1 MIPVKLRLKNFIG
14 IKHGM
19 RQDAIE
25 LDMDSLPE
33 GIIVFDA
40 DTGTGKTTILD
51 NLHPYRVMP
60 YGAGKTYRPS
70 AFSYY
75 DHCYGDAEK
84 EFFFQINGITY
95 RSLIKIDVNRKK
107 QEAYLY
113 VVDDAREEHVVPG
126 IDGKL
131 DSYDKIIEDICGSPE
146 LFFTSIFRAQ
156 NAKALSDYTKGDI
169 KQIFIELLGIDRLQE
184 VSENARRVK
193 QFVAGKVELLM
204 RDRAAARE
212 IVMKEGETRSNIE
225 SVQADISCIGGEI
238 ASYEKEVERLQG
250 EINDCDVRI
259 NLQQKVREEK
269 DAIEEEL
276 ATKQVKYTTLSTE
289 AEKKGLALS
298 EKVAAL
304 EAKVKYAEERVGE
317 LPHLR
322 GLEEEKARKTES
334 LEKVKEEIKKVDEAI
349 TRANNALNDTLTLEN
364 QIKEKERSLDIAV
377 QKRRQALDVAE
388 RDLKEAEK
396 QAQYITDSGC
406 PIDNPTCNLMKGAVA
421 WRDRIDDLKC
431 DVEFNKVP
439 KSLEINL
446 KTEID
451 NLKKTLP
458 DVATLREHIKAGT
471 DLKAAHNLDLQNI
484 EKEIQTISK
493 DLEDLPVAE
502 QAEKQ
507 LPDLKKDFEAA
518 NAELTTY
525 AVDINKELVALKE
538 QVDELTMKVMDATD
552 TGPDY
557 AKQKQEL
564 VDNQACFRKEI
575 EDARNRE
582 AGHRQH
588 LGAMEETLKQV
599 DKAKTD
605 METANAA
612 IDYLNGEVSSYSLL
626 EQAFGNDG
634 IIALEI
640 DDAGPQVSTRANDLL
655 QVFGGRYM
663 VRIETQ
669 AAKASGKGQ
678 SETFDIMV
686 TDTEINEE
694 KSIKRMSGGQ
704 RALLEESVTKA
715 ICIYNKHAS
724 GLCFDTI
731 FTDEKDS
738 AFDMAL
744 RKEYFQMKRR
754 VLGVGGFKREFCITH
769 TPDLKAMA
777 DAVIGLGEGKIEIV
791 TN

>member
-1 MIPVKLRLKNFIG
+1 MIPIKLRLKNFIG

-19 RQDAIE
+19 R
-25 LDMDSLPE
+25 LDEVNLDLAALPE

-51 NLHPYRVMP
+51 NMHPYRVMP

-84 EFFFQINGITY
+84 EFFFQLDGITF
-95 RSLIKIDVNRKK
+95 RSLVKIDVNRKK

-113 VVDDAREEHVVPG
+113 VVDDAGGHVVPG

-131 DSYDKIIEDICGSPE
+131 DSYDTAIEDLCGSPE

-169 KQIFIELLGIDRLQE
+169 KQIFIELLGIDQLQE
-184 VSENARRVK
+184 ISEKSRRVK
-193 QFVAGKVELLM
+193 QHVAGKVEMLM

-212 IVMKEGETRSNIE
+212 IVTKEAETMATIDN
-225 SVQADISCIGGEI
+225 VYADISCIGGEI

-259 NLQQKVREEK
+259 NLQQKAREER
-269 DAIEEEL
+269 DVIEEEL
-276 ATKQVKYTTLSTE
+276 ATKQTKYAALSTE
-289 AEKKGLALS
+289 AKKKGMTLS

-304 EAKVKYAEERVGE
+304 EAKVKSKEILVSG
-317 LPHLR
+317 LPRLR
-322 GLEEEKARKTES
+322 GLEEEKTRKTEA
-334 LEKVKEEIKKVDEAI
+334 LENVKKEITKVDEAI
-349 TRANNALNDTLTLEN
+349 TRANNALNDALTLEG
-364 QIKEKERSLDIAV
+364 QIKEKERSLDAAV

-439 KSLEINL
+439 KSLETNL

-451 NLKKTLP
+451 SLKKTLP

-471 DLKAAHNLDLQNI
+471 QIKSTHNIDLQGI
-484 EKEIQTISK
+484 EKELQTISK
-493 DLEDLPVAE
+493 ALEHLPLAE
-502 QAEKQ
+502 EAEKQ
-507 LPDLKKDFEAA
+507 LPEIKLDLEAA
-518 NAELTTY
+518 NAELNSY
-525 AVDINKELVALKE
+525 ATDINRELVALKE

-552 TGPDY
+552 TGPDH

-564 VDNQACFRKEI
+564 VDKQAHYRKEI
-575 EDARNRE
+575 EDARARE
-582 AGHRQH
+582 AGHRKH
-588 LGAMEETLKQV
+588 LGALEETLKQI
-599 DKAKTD
+599 DKAKAD
-605 METANAA
+605 LETVNAT
-612 IDYLNGEVSSYSLL
+612 IEYLNSEVSDYSLL

-754 VLGVGGFKREFCITH
+754 VLSVGGFKREFCITH

-777 DAVIGLGEGKIEIV
+777 DAVISLRESGIEIV